1 MESVRELD
9 KDSFTLSTEKRW
21 EEAFET
27 WCQSTHHNSKWKAGG
42 SDDDVTKDIV

>member
-9 KDSFTLSTEKRW
+9 KDSFTRSTEKRW

-27 WCQSTHHNSKWKAGG
+27 LCQSTHHNLKRKAGG
-42 SDDDVTKDIV
+42 SDAIKDVV